1 MWERA
6 FVGRLKKELPEWVEK
21 GWVAP
26 AHEAAIVAHA
36 EARAAQGLNVIP
48 MALAVIGALTLG
60 AGVILFFAA
69 NWDEM
74 SKIAKLVVLFGG
86 MWGTYGVAGRALS
99 GAARASRVIAH
110 AMLLLGVILFGA
122 NIQLI
127 AQIYHID
134 AHYPNGI
141 LMWALGALAVVWL
154 VPSQP
159 VAVAGLALAT
169 LWTGMEIG
177 DFDQLFHWPFL
188 IVWGLFLPPA
198 LYRGWQWA
206 TTAALVALGVW
217 AFLVLAEWPYAQRG
231 AEFYLLQVFTLLA
244 VALHLAGHA
253 MQDQPRLAP
262 LSAAVRRTTLLGVL
276 FAAHFFIYVG
286 VHGLPWFGWF
296 GEAFDP
302 ETWRRK
308 AEAGWGMTAFV
319 IVFALAGLAFAAD
332 RYRRVVAARSRRD
345 MAGLAIAAVAA
356 ATMAANPFMPGYYTD
371 AVIMYVLINATIFAA
386 LIWLVVHGYRSGERF
401 QVYAAFVAYGAG
413 LIALYFNDF
422 FSLMER
428 ALVVMGGGAV
438 LIAGVYL
445 LERQRRRPAT
455 VGAEGA
461 A

>member
-6 FVGRLKKELPEWVEK
+6 FVSRLRKELPGWVEK

-26 AHEAAIVAHA
+26 GGEAAIVAHA
-36 EARAAQGLNVIP
+36 ESRMAQGLNVIP
-48 MALAVIGALTLG
+48 VALAVIGALTLG

-69 NWDEM
+69 NWSEM
-74 SKIAKLVVLFGG
+74 SKIAKLIVLFGA
-86 MWGTYGVAGRALS
+86 MWGAYGIAGRALS

-141 LMWALGALAVVWL
+141 LMWALGALAIVWL

-177 DFDQLFHWPFL
+177 DFDLAFHWPFL
-188 IVWGLFLPPA
+188 IVWGLFLAPA

-217 AFLVLAEWPYAQRG
+217 AFLVLVHWPWDRRG
-231 AEFYLLQVFTLLA
+231 EEFYLLQVFTLLA
-244 VALHLAGHA
+244 AALHLAGHL
-253 MQDQPRLAP
+253 MQDHPRLAP
-262 LSAAVRRTTLLGVL
+262 LSAAVRRTTLLGAL

-286 VHGLPWFGWF
+286 VHGLPWFSWF
-296 GEAFDP
+296 GEDYDP
-302 ETWRRK
+302 ETWQRK
-308 AEAGWGMTAFV
+308 AEASLGTIAFV
-319 IVFALAGLAFAAD
+319 LVFALAGLALATD
-332 RYRRVVAARSRRD
+332 RYRRVAAARSRRD
-345 MAGLAIAAVAA
+345 MAGLAIAALAA
-356 ATMAANPFMPGYYTD
+356 AAMIANPFMPGYHTD
-371 AVIMYVLINATIFAA
+371 AVLMYVLINATIFAA
-386 LIWLVVHGYRSGERF
+386 LIWLVVQGYRSGERF
-401 QVYAAFVAYGAG
+401 QVYGAFVAYGAG

-428 ALVVMGGGAV
+428 ALVIMGGGAV

-445 LERQRRRPAT
+445 LERQRRR
-455 VGAEGA
+455 A
-461 A
+461 AVANSGVAP